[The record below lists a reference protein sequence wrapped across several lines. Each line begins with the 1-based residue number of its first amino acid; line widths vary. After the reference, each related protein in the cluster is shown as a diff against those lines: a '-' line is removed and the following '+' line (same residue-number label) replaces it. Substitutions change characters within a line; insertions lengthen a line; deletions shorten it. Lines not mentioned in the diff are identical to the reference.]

1 MFNKDDII
9 KFLNDN
15 NIKDY
20 AINEDLIVDVNGDV
34 NLRCNELLT
43 DLRRIP
49 MKFGSVSGEFD
60 CSNNNLTTLENCPH
74 TVKKF
79 DCSENSLTDLKHCP
93 LNITLDFYANNNKLS
108 TLIDFPKSIKNLSTL
123 DFSRNNIYD
132 IDNINHL
139 EVSYL
144 RLHYNNLN
152 YIQKFPN
159 VTYELRIEKNK
170 LHHDTILKIIDLIEK
185 KLSLTILTLPFYKN
199 ENEIIYNI
207 SINSSII
214 EDYNKFLIKQE
225 LNSLNN
231 IVVKNNIKD
240 KIKKI

>member
-20 AINEDLIVDVNGDV
+20 VISEDLIVDVNGDV
-34 NLRCNELLT
+34 KLRCNELLT
-43 DLRRIP
+43 NLRRIP
-49 MKFGSVSGEFD
+49 IKFGYVSGEFD

-79 DCSENSLTDLKHCP
+79 DCSENSLINLKHCP
-93 LNITLDFYANNNKLS
+93 LNITLNFYANNNKLS
-108 TLIDFPKSIKNLSTL
+108 TLIDFPKSITNLSTL
-123 DFSRNNIYD
+123 DFSCNNIYN
-132 IDNINHL
+132 IDDINHL

-152 YIQKFPN
+152 YIQNFPN

-185 KLSLTILTLPFYKN
+185 KLHLTILTLPFYKN
-199 ENEIIYNI
+199 ENEIIYDI
-207 SINSSII
+207 SVNSNII